1 MIKLF
6 NEVPIEEVF
15 KSVLKSVHHALNNI
29 KSFKGQDIELMAKQ
43 FADQYK
49 INITTLDRDKISV
62 KPVLGTRAGSSFSL
76 SVDVDRRKDYP
87 NAYIFYTIPFKG
99 DREIFRVR
107 PNKGMISRLVAEV
120 DANILTISFSADYA
134 TLEIPKE
141 KREEIKKKAN
151 ETIDQIENVLDQVN
165 EEIKEFNS
173 SLADT
178 IANEIEKRIE
188 QENKMNDLTND
199 LKI

>member
-15 KSVLKSVHHALNNI
+15 KSVLRSVHHSLNSI
-29 KSFKGQDIELMAKQ
+29 KSFKGQDIDLRAKQ

-49 INITTLDRDKISV
+49 INITTLDRDTISV
-62 KPVLGTRAGSSFSL
+62 KPVLGTRAGSSFPL
-76 SVDVDRRKDYP
+76 SVDVDRRKEYK
-87 NAYIFYTIPFKG
+87 NAYIYYYIPFKG

-107 PNKGMISRLVAEV
+107 PNKGIVRRLAAEV
-120 DANILTISFSADYA
+120 DASILTISVSADYA

-141 KREEIKKKAN
+141 KSDEIKKKAKDI
-151 ETIDQIENVLDQVN
+151 IDQIENTLDQVN
-165 EEIKEFNS
+165 EEINEFNS
-173 SLADT
+173 TLADT
-178 IANEIEKRIE
+178 IATNIEKRIE
-188 QENKMNDLTND
+188 QENKMDDLTND